1 MSEEKGVAL
10 SVHAT
15 QTPITGEEFAP
26 PSRLK
31 AR

>member
-26 PSRLK
+26 PRHG
-31 AR
+31 